1 MRAHELQALITK
13 LESAKT
19 FEFLQLAV
27 ADAIHEL
34 QRQRRFLLSLAD
46 LIEQGLNK

>member
-13 LESAKT
+13 LESA
-19 FEFLQLAV
+19 ELEDLGPLI
-27 ADAIHEL
+27 DEAIAEL
-34 QRQRRFLLSLAD
+34 QRQRRLLLSLAE